1 VPFPIE
7 ETTGPCQLTA
17 IETEPYYVGMF
28 VRVNGLQPNEDLL
41 IDTNSE
47 NEGAQIKAKA
57 DNQGTYKV
65 GLFPFV
71 KGKRSGKARFYVLA
85 KACKIELEFAWGEG
99 SFRYQ

>member
-1 VPFPIE
+1 
-7 ETTGPCQLTA
+7 
-17 IETEPYYVGMF
+17 MF

-57 DNQGTYKV
+57 DIQGTYNV

-71 KGKRSGKARFYVLA
+71 KGKRSGKARFCVFA
-85 KACKIELEFAWGEG
+85 KACKIGVEFPWRQG

>member
-1 VPFPIE
+1 
-7 ETTGPCQLTA
+7 
-17 IETEPYYVGMF
+17 MF

-47 NEGAQIKAKA
+47 NEGAQIKARA
-57 DNQGTYKV
+57 DLQGTYNV

-71 KGKRSGKARFYVLA
+71 KEKRSRKARFYVFA
-85 KACKIELEFAWGEG
+85 KACKLGVEFPWREG